1 MTSALHQ
8 AERSSMTSIPFPDR
22 SQMTT
27 ELLRFIFFLSDRI
40 EQQQWNFEQQMKG
53 CHPEDV
59 RVLFLWM
66 EPRGPMMVKE
76 IADALNDVNLSTLT
90 RILDRLEQHGY
101 IKRVLNQEDRR
112 SFRVF
117 LTEQGQ
123 QTIETFMLEWQSVAQ
138 GVLDTLTTTEQLVF
152 IDLLTKVQQNWPSR

>member
-1 MTSALHQ
+1 MTS
-8 AERSSMTSIPFPDR
+8 TSFPDR
-22 SQMTT
+22 PEMTT
-27 ELLRFIFFLSDRI
+27 ALLRFIFFLSDHI

-66 EPRGPMMVKE
+66 EPRGPLMVKE
-76 IADALNDVNLSTLT
+76 IAQALGDVNLSTLT

-101 IKRVLNQEDRR
+101 IRRMLNQEDRR
-112 SFRVF
+112 SFRVIP
-117 LTEQGQ
+117 TEQGQ
-123 QTIETFMLEWQSVAQ
+123 RTIEAFLQEWQSISQ

-152 IDLLTKVQQNWPSR
+152 IDLLAKVQRNWPSR

>member
-1 MTSALHQ
+1 MAGTA
-8 AERSSMTSIPFPDR
+8 FPDR

-27 ELLRFIFFLSDRI
+27 ALLRFIFFLSDRI
-40 EQQQWNFEQQMKG
+40 EKQQWDFEQQMKG

-66 EPRGPMMVKE
+66 EPRGPLMVKE
-76 IADALNDVNLSTLT
+76 IAQELQDVNLSTLT

-101 IKRVLNQEDRR
+101 IRRMLNSQDRR
-112 SFRVF
+112 SFRV
-117 LTEQGQ
+117 LPTEQGQ
-123 QTIETFMLEWQSVAQ
+123 QTIETFMQEWRNVAQ
-138 GVLDTLTTTEQLVF
+138 GVLDVLTTTERLVF

>member
-1 MTSALHQ
+1 MASTS
-8 AERSSMTSIPFPDR
+8 FPDR
-22 SQMTT
+22 PEMTT
-27 ELLRFIFFLSDRI
+27 ALLHFIFFLSDRI

-66 EPRGPMMVKE
+66 EPRGPLMVKE
-76 IADALNDVNLSTLT
+76 IAAALGDVNLSTLT

-101 IKRVLNQEDRR
+101 IRRMLNQEDRR
-112 SFRVF
+112 SFRVIP
-117 LTEQGQ
+117 TERGQ
-123 QTIETFMLEWQSVAQ
+123 QTIEAFLQEWQSVAQ

-152 IDLLTKVQQNWPSR
+152 IDLLAKVQRNWPSR

>member
-1 MTSALHQ
+1 MANT
-8 AERSSMTSIPFPDR
+8 PFPDR

-27 ELLRFIFFLSDRI
+27 ALLRFIFFLSDRI

-66 EPRGPMMVKE
+66 ELRGPMMVKE
-76 IADALNDVNLSTLT
+76 IAEALGDVNLSTLT

-101 IKRVLNQEDRR
+101 IKRMPNQADRC
-112 SFRVF
+112 SFRVI
-117 LTEQGQ
+117 LTEQGPQ
-123 QTIETFMLEWQSVAQ
+123 AIGAFMQEWQSVAQ
-138 GVLDTLTTTEQLVF
+138 GVFDTLTTTEQLIF
-152 IDLLTKVQQNWPSR
+152 IDLLTKVQRNWPSIG